1 MSIKFRRDGAVF
13 PTEVKNGSLI
23 VHLGQNKFEHPM
35 KLLSEDF
42 PYDNTYFPMSN
53 IMAYLSN
60 GETIV
65 ILRFDGT
72 ATKLTKDYK
81 VIGFV
86 KFDYHDIYEH
96 VVYLPVGCTVSGP
109 PGERVTMPCSV
120 YSIPDGDSYVLECIG
135 DPEPIVF
142 NPMDN
147 PIFSSEILHGTRYF
161 PTLVNTGN
169 NRYTEDSGK
178 YDVKGLPLKITQ
190 SIEI

>member
-23 VHLGQNKFEHPM
+23 VHLGENQFEHTM

-60 GETIV
+60 DEYIV

-96 VVYLPVGCTVSGP
+96 IVYLPVGCTVSGP
-109 PGERVTMPCSV
+109 PGDRVATPCSV
-120 YSIPDGDSYVLECIG
+120 YSIPDSGSYVLECIG

-142 NPMDN
+142 DPMMNPM
-147 PIFSSEILHGTRYF
+147 FSSEIVHGTRYF
-161 PTLVNTGN
+161 PTLVQTGAN
-169 NRYTEDSGK
+169 KYTEDCGK
-178 YDVKGLPLKITQ
+178 YEVIGTPLKITQ